1 VDLTEDTDEEM
12 PHAPATPPPQVSDGE
27 VDMEEEDNLLSYGI
41 GQDHADNNDSSDE
54 DGFQHV

>member
-1 VDLTEDTDEEM
+1 VDLTEDTDKDM

-27 VDMEEEDNLLSYGI
+27 VDMEEEDNLLNYGVSR
-41 GQDHADNNDSSDE
+41 DNNNESSSDE